1 MLPAVGHVVLE
12 QVDAIVP
19 PTVAAVHSM
28 SDRMCN
34 GRGKH
39 YVLIF
44 GGLVEGLMLVEC
56 GLVLRHCSVM

>member
-28 SDRMCN
+28 SGRMRN

-39 YVLIF
+39 CVLVS
-44 GGLVEGLMLVEC
+44 GRLVKD
-56 GLVLRHCSVM
+56 